1 MNTHLLFIL
10 LGNADMFNEPHSNPA
25 ALNLF
30 KVTGSAENPMEE
42 KCQHTKPI
50 LGAHETTEASSLS
63 PEPLLQLLGQLRK
76 VI

>member
-30 KVTGSAENPMEE
+30 KVTGSAENPMKE
-42 KCQHTKPI
+42 KSQHTQNLFRGLMKP
-50 LGAHETTEASSLS
+50 LKHPASAQNPCSNC
-63 PEPLLQLLGQLRK
+63 
-76 VI
+76 